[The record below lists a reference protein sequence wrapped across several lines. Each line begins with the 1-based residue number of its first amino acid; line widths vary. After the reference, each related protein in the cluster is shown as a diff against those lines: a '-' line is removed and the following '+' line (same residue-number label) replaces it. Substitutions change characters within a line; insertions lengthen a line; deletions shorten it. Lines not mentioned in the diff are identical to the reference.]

1 MGWLY
6 TKRPKTLT
14 TNAAGGVTD
23 YDVGKTQDGLTREFA
38 GYTGEL
44 VSIQYVKDDYADTV
58 DFTITVEGTGESLWT
73 QINRTA
79 SQIVRPLVLAQ
90 DGLGA
95 DLVAVYEPIVL
106 VEDRIKIVIANGGAA
121 KSGTFIIVTRQQT

>member
-1 MGWLY
+1 MGL
-6 TKRPKTLT
+6 TLVKRSVTLT

-23 YDVGKTQDGLTREFA
+23 YDVGLDQDGRTREHV

-44 VSIQYVKDDYADTV
+44 VSIRYVKDDYADTV

-73 QINRTA
+73 QTNRTA

>member
-14 TNAAGGVTD
+14 TNAAGGVTG
-23 YDVGKTQDGLTREFA
+23 YDVGLDQDGRTREHV

-44 VSIQYVKDDYADTV
+44 VSIRYVKDDYAGGV
-58 DFTITVEGTGESLWT
+58 DFTITVNGTAESIWT
-73 QINRTA
+73 EDPVNA
-79 SQIVRPLVLAQ
+79 SKIVRPLVLSQ

-95 DLVAVYEPIVL
+95 DLVTVYQPIVL
-106 VEDRIKIVIANGGAA
+106 VEDRIKFVIAGGGDT
-121 KSGTFIIVTRQQT
+121 KSGTFIIVTRHQV